1 MWGSYSYTSEPHSY
15 PVRMRENTDQKIF
28 EHRRFSRSDNIIG
41 KMNKNWSQTL
51 RKYCGIDRFSDEI
64 PFSLHLNC

>member
-1 MWGSYSYTSEPHSY
+1 
-15 PVRMRENTDQKIF
+15 MRENTDQKNI
-28 EHRRFSRSDNIIG
+28 EYRHFSRSDTIIG

-64 PFSLHLNC
+64 PFSLQLNC